1 MSCNCN
7 GETMVVEIF
16 RNFNDVKINNFLISF
31 NFNFK
36 VIEKRLRELAFLNTG
51 ISIVLTDKRQSED
64 ININFKYD
72 GGIKEY
78 VKYLNEGKNLIN
90 SNHLFNSP
98 IIFIFFKFKN

>member
-1 MSCNCN
+1 M
-7 GETMVVEIF
+7 
-16 RNFNDVKINNFLISF
+16 DL
-31 NFNFK
+31 
-36 VIEKRLRELAFLNTG
+36 

-90 SNHLFNSP
+90 SNP
-98 IIFIFFKFKN
+98 IFF